1 MKWALVIWLSIP
13 DNYTIY
19 DQFKTLS
26 ECLDK
31 QQQVSRALKQA
42 NSEMMVNCREIKNQ
56 KVSFLIDIAD

>member
-13 DNYTIY
+13 DNYAIY
-19 DQFKTLS
+19 GEFNNLKD
-26 ECLDK
+26 CLDK
-31 QQQVSRALKQA
+31 QQQVSKALKQA